1 MKTYKDLIFEPHR
14 IAKELVD
21 VCESLWFLRYNRNAK
36 HAVLFFDNG
45 YGVSVVTDAP
55 IITGNYKYECAV
67 IKGTPDEY
75 TLVYP
80 DFAPDVVRM
89 DTEEEINAFMEQ
101 IQRM

>member
-45 YGVSVVTDAP
+45 YGISVVTDAP
-55 IITGNYKYECAV
+55 IITGSYKYECAV
-67 IKGTPDEY
+67 IKGTRDKY
-75 TLVYP
+75 DLVYP
-80 DFAPDVVRM
+80 DFAPDVARM